1 MNAWMNQKKQEIDEL
16 PMYNSDDFLSSD
28 SGLYE
33 SESEK
38 SVENPLNDAANQVIN
53 LSDNKT
59 TSQNMEAPFRQ
70 PTQDQNST
78 KGK

>member
-1 MNAWMNQKKQEIDEL
+1 MNAYLNQKQQEIDEL
-16 PMYNSDDFLSSD
+16 PMYNSEDFLSSD

-38 SVENPLNDAANQVIN
+38 SIDQINDAGNQVIN

-70 PTQDQNST
+70 PV
-78 KGK
+78 

>member
-1 MNAWMNQKKQEIDEL
+1 MNAWMHQKRQEINEL

-38 SVENPLNDAANQVIN
+38 SLVDQINDVGGGN
-53 LSDNKT
+53 
-59 TSQNMEAPFRQ
+59 
-70 PTQDQNST
+70 
-78 KGK
+78 

>member
-38 SVENPLNDAANQVIN
+38 SVENPINDAGNQVIN

-70 PTQDQNST
+70 PTQDQNSI